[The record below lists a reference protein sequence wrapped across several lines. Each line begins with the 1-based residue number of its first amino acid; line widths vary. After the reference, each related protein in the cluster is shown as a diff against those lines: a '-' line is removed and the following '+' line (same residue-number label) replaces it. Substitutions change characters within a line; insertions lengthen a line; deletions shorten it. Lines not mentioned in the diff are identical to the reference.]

1 MNPYES
7 CIKRIQTMSFVRAV
21 SKKTMG
27 FKIPEGIVLSDKSQ
41 VKIWYIR
48 YNVLYIGFTDKERE
62 MLTIE
67 AGFETDED
75 VTETQVITKENR
87 DEHGDLEYW
96 FDEDEE
102 D

>member
-1 MNPYES
+1 
-7 CIKRIQTMSFVRAV
+7 
-21 SKKTMG
+21 
-27 FKIPEGIVLSDKSQ
+27 
-41 VKIWYIR
+41 
-48 YNVLYIGFTDKERE
+48 VLYIGFTDKERE